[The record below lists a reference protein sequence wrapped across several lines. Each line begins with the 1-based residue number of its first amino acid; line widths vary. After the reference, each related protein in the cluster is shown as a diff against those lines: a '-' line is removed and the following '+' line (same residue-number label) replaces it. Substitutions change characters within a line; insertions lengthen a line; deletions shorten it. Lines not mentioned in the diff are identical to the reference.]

1 MIKTPERDSSW
12 MFLLGACLI
21 LVLLGVRI
29 LSPFLCA
36 LLAAASVALLLAPVY
51 RSWAARAPEHSTA
64 VAAALTGL
72 VSLLVAVPLFLGG
85 WTILREAAEAY
96 PAARAWLED
105 VSQPGAP
112 AWAPPPRWAGVFDV
126 ARSRVSAL
134 KMDPREI
141 VLANLDQVSSWA
153 GMFARTLVKDA
164 VFVFLNLAVFIASLF
179 LFLRDGPRMV
189 RRAAGLIPLP
199 EEKKEHLL
207 SRVRDVLSAV
217 VNGVFVVALLQGAL
231 AWAGLALFRVPFAV
245 LLGALCVVLSPI
257 PFVGSALVWVP
268 VALAMLLSG
277 AAA

>member
-1 MIKTPERDSSW
+1 M
-12 MFLLGACLI
+12 
-21 LVLLGVRI
+21 RI
-29 LSPFLCA
+29 FSPFLCA

-51 RSWAARAPEHSTA
+51 KSWVARAPGHPTA

-72 VSLLVAVPLFLGG
+72 VALLVAVPLILGG

-96 PAARAWLED
+96 PAARTWLED
-105 VSQPGAP
+105 MSQPGAP
-112 AWAPPPRWAGVFDV
+112 AWAPSPVWPGVFDI

-189 RRAAGLIPLP
+189 RRGAGLIPLP
-199 EEKKEHLL
+199 EETKEHLL

-217 VNGVFVVALLQGAL
+217 VNGIFVVALLQVKSSTPNM
-231 AWAGLALFRVPFAV
+231 RQ
-245 LLGALCVVLSPI
+245 
-257 PFVGSALVWVP
+257 
-268 VALAMLLSG
+268 
-277 AAA
+277 